1 MNRWEK
7 PGGRLCRRAAALFLA
22 AVMCLT
28 LTVPVAG
35 AASTAS
41 STMQPYLD
49 KIVSWGVMRGDI
61 NGNLNP
67 DRTITRAEF
76 VTMINRA
83 FGFSHTGTTPFRDVP
98 ASAWYAEDVG
108 IAYTTGYINGT
119 TATTFS
125 PASSVTREQAA
136 VILAPDFDASAHSGR
151 EHRLY
156 RQPSAGRLEPGPD
169 LRRSGRPSRQRLR
182 RRQLPPQKRHH
193 PGAAAILIVNA
204 IGNPIQE
211 AGTYS
216 LGSTWGNVTITASGV
231 TLRDTVIGG
240 NLYISE
246 GVDLGNVTLE
256 NVTVLG
262 DIVVSGGGASEG
274 GDDSI
279 ILRNVSAQR
288 LVLDNMKNQLVSLRA
303 EGDGR
308 IPETLVRTNAY
319 LIDRTGD
326 SDGLAALP
334 WTAGRRI
341 SR

>member
-1 MNRWEK
+1 M
-7 PGGRLCRRAAALFLA
+7 
-22 AVMCLT
+22 
-28 LTVPVAG
+28 
-35 AASTAS
+35 
-41 STMQPYLD
+41 
-49 KIVSWGVMRGDI
+49 
-61 NGNLNP
+61 
-67 DRTITRAEF
+67 
-76 VTMINRA
+76 
-83 FGFSHTGTTPFRDVP
+83 
-98 ASAWYAEDVG
+98 
-108 IAYTTGYINGT
+108 
-119 TATTFS
+119 
-125 PASSVTREQAA
+125 
-136 VILAPDFDASAHSGR
+136 
-151 EHRLY
+151 
-156 RQPSAGRLEPGPD
+156 
-169 LRRSGRPSRQRLR
+169 
-182 RRQLPPQKRHH
+182 
-193 PGAAAILIVNA
+193 IVNA

-326 SDGLAALP
+326 SDGLARITLDGREENLSLTLAGNIKEVISAAPKATVNLAAGQAQTITVDETSTGSKLNIASGRHGADRQSGHRCRHHRQRRYCVAECQRRRQHRDHAAGPDYHPAGHYRQHQRGDHGYPGGGGVLRRSPGSAPDIPRLRTWRPPVPRHGLLP
-334 WTAGRRI
+334 IKRAPSTGP
-341 SR
+341 SPL